1 MTQEELLARRI
12 VQLQADVGSLRDDVR
27 KLRKQQDV
35 LHTIKQM
42 LVCVIYISLISLM
55 ILTASYVGTLSRKA
69 VIERRI
75 VEQELIVKMRTAEI
89 KQFQK
94 EAERVRLEIENI
106 RFEAFMQGYKNH
118 EYVIEVVK

>member
-12 VQLQADVGSLRDDVR
+12 VQLQAGAGSLRDDVR
-27 KLRKQQDV
+27 KLRKQQV
-35 LHTIKQM
+35 TLSTIKQILM
-42 LVCVIYISLISLM
+42 FVIYISLICLI
-55 ILTASYVGTLSRKA
+55 ILIASYVEALSRKA
-69 VIERRI
+69 GIERRI
-75 VEQELIVKMRTAEI
+75 VEQELIVKMRAAEI

>member
-12 VQLQADVGSLRDDVR
+12 VQLQAEVGSYRDDVR

-35 LHTIKQM
+35 LCTIKQM

-118 EYVIEVVK
+118 EYIIEVVK

>member
-42 LVCVIYISLISLM
+42 LVCIIYISLISLM

-75 VEQELIVKMRTAEI
+75 VEQELIVKTRTAEI

-94 EAERVRLEIENI
+94 EAERVRLEIENV

>member
-55 ILTASYVGTLSRKA
+55 ILIASYVGTLSRKA

>member
-12 VQLQADVGSLRDDVR
+12 VQLQADVGSYRDDIR
-27 KLRKQQDV
+27 KLKKQQST
-35 LHTIKQM
+35 LYTIKQILIFVM
-42 LVCVIYISLISLM
+42 YISLISLM
-55 ILTASYVGTLSRKA
+55 ILIASYVEALSRKA

>member
-12 VQLQADVGSLRDDVR
+12 VQLQADAGSYRDDIR
-27 KLRKQQDV
+27 KLKKQQGT
-35 LHTIKQM
+35 LYTIKQI
-42 LVCVIYISLISLM
+42 LIFAIYISLICLI
-55 ILTASYVGTLSRKA
+55 ILIASYVGTLSGKA